1 MKIGVL
7 GAGVMGTGVS
17 QVCAQIAE
25 QVVLIDTIPKALE
38 KAKKEI
44 EKGLRFQIL
53 TNKNNHQS
61 IEIDDILKKIIFST
75 NYSLLAEMDYI
86 IENIS
91 EDIDKKNNAYKIMEK
106 ICKPECIFIANTSA
120 ISITKIASVLKEP
133 ERVIGIHFMNP
144 VPIKKAV
151 ELIKGFYTS
160 LETEQKAKELLR
172 LLNKEFVEVND
183 SPGFISNRVLMPMIN
198 EAIFLLNDKVAEV
211 EDIDWVFK
219 KCFGHTMGPL
229 ETADLIGLDTILNSI
244 QVLYDSFNDSK
255 YRPCPLL
262 KKMVDAG
269 LHGMKSG
276 KGFYKYI

>member
-1 MKIGVL
+1 
-7 GAGVMGTGVS
+7 MGTGVS

-53 TNKNNHQS
+53 TKKNNHQS

-91 EDIDKKNNAYKIMEK
+91 EDIDKKNNAYKIMEE

-120 ISITKIASVLKEP
+120 ISITKIASVLQEP
-133 ERVIGIHFMNP
+133 KRVIGIHFMNP
-144 VPIKKAV
+144 VPIKKAA
-151 ELIKGFYTS
+151 ELIKGFHTS

-183 SPGFISNRVLMPMIN
+183 FPGFISNRVLMPMIN

-269 LHGMKSG
+269 LYGMKSG
-276 KGFYKYI
+276 KGFYQYI